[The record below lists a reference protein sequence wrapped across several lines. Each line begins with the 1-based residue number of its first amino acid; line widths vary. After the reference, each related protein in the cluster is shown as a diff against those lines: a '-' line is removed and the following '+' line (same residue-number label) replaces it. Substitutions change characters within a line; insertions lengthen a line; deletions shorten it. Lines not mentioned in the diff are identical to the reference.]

1 MTNWFITGIS
11 RGLGKALA
19 EAALARGDLVVGST
33 RDGKSEIAASRGTL
47 HVLPLEVSDAAAIES
62 TVAKAFELT
71 GGLDVI
77 VNNAAY
83 GLLGAIEN
91 ASDAE
96 VAQLFNVN
104 VFGTFRVIRAA
115 LPKLRARG
123 RGHIINIT
131 SIAGRAPMAG
141 SGLYAATKS
150 AVEGLSHSLA
160 QEVGPLGIKVTV
172 VAPGAFRTDFLSS
185 HSIRKS
191 APASDGYMDSV
202 GRTLRRLDA
211 MAGKQPGDPVRA
223 AQALLAL
230 VDEEQPPLHLLLG
243 SDALRRARETLDALI
258 EEMDRWEEV
267 TRGTDFPSVGDRR
280 AIASTAT

>member
-1 MTNWFITGIS
+1 MTKWFITGIS
-11 RGLGKALA
+11 RGLGEALA
-19 EAALARGDLVVGST
+19 EAALARGDLVVGTT
-33 RDGKSEIAASRGTL
+33 RDGNSGIAASRGTL
-47 HVLPLEVSDAAAIES
+47 HVLPLEVGDAAAIES

-96 VAQLFNVN
+96 MARLFDVN

-115 LPKLRARG
+115 LPKLRAKG

-150 AVEGLSHSLA
+150 AVEGLSQSLA

-172 VAPGAFRTDFLSS
+172 VAPGAFRTDFLSP
-185 HSIRKS
+185 HSICKS
-191 APASDGYMDSV
+191 APASDGYTNSV
-202 GRTLRRLDA
+202 GRTLCRLDE
-211 MAGKQPGDPVRA
+211 MAGKQPGDPTRA
-223 AQALLAL
+223 AQALLAV
-230 VDEEQPPLHLLLG
+230 VDAEQPPLHLLLG
-243 SDALRRARETLDALI
+243 SDALRRAREKLDVLI

-267 TRGTDFPSVGDRR
+267 TRGTDFPQEKVR
-280 AIASTAT
+280 AIASAAT

>member
-1 MTNWFITGIS
+1 MTKWFITGIS
-11 RGLGKALA
+11 RGLGEALA
-19 EAALARGDLVVGST
+19 EAALARGDLVVGTT
-33 RDGKSEIAASRGTL
+33 RDGKSAIAASRGTL
-47 HVLPLEVSDAAAIES
+47 HVLPLEVGDAPAIES

-71 GGLDVI
+71 GGVDVI

-96 VAQLFNVN
+96 MARLFDVN
-104 VFGTFRVIRAA
+104 VFGTFRVVRAA
-115 LPKLRARG
+115 LPKLRAQG

-150 AVEGLSHSLA
+150 AVEGLSQCLA

-191 APASDGYMDSV
+191 APASDSYTSSV
-202 GRTLRRLDA
+202 GHALDHLEE
-211 MAGKQPGDPVRA
+211 MAGKQSGDPARA
-223 AQALLAL
+223 AQALLAV
-230 VDEEQPPLHLLLG
+230 VDAEQPPLHLLLG
-243 SDALRRARETLDALI
+243 SDALRRAREKLDALI

-267 TRGTDFPSVGDRR
+267 TRGTDFPQG
-280 AIASTAT
+280 